1 MPNADQVHH
10 KARLELLAREK
21 ELTRLRDEVSALRR
35 ELPRRKVDDYTFEGP
50 DGPTKLA
57 DLFGAHEQLLV
68 YHFMFGPDWE
78 AGCPS
83 CTFWADHF
91 DPMIPHLAAR
101 NCAFAAVS
109 SAPVPKLQAY
119 AERMGWKFPWVS
131 SQNSSFNTDFAVT
144 FTEAQVESKA
154 KLYNHGTQPPMGQ
167 EMPGASTFIKDGDD
181 VLHTYST
188 YTRGLDIL
196 NTTYHWLD
204 LAPKGRDEAGLPFTM
219 AWVKRH
225 DEYA

>member
-1 MPNADQVHH
+1 MRNAEQAHH
-10 KARLELLAREK
+10 EARLELLAREK

-35 ELPRRKVDDYTFEGP
+35 KLPRRKVEDYAFAGP
-50 DGPTKLA
+50 NGTVKLSE
-57 DLFGAHEQLLV
+57 LFGPHDQLLV

-101 NCAFAAVS
+101 NCAFAVVS
-109 SAPVPKLQAY
+109 RAPVPKLAAY
-119 AERMGWKFPWVS
+119 AERMGWRFPWVS
-131 SQNSSFNTDFAVT
+131 SQSNSFNTDFAVT
-144 FTEAQVESKA
+144 FTEAQVASKE
-154 KLYNHGTQPPMGQ
+154 KLYNHGTQAPMGQ
-167 EMPGASTFIKDGDD
+167 EMPGASTFIKEGDD

-204 LAPKGRDEAGLPFTM
+204 LAPKGRDEAGLPYSM